1 MNTDI
6 IQNKFPDV
14 IRDIKIKQLVGKDI
28 KFWLTEDIEEDFGL
42 IGTLKSYEGDDL
54 IIKFWEDHIL
64 VKVYELYG
72 LREI

>member
-54 IIKFWEDHIL
+54 IIKLWEDHIL

>member
-54 IIKFWEDHIL
+54 IIKLWEDHIL
-64 VKVYELYG
+64 VKVYEIYG